1 MPCNDQLILLVLNVH
16 HVAVLLHRAW
26 LQHKVHERLPII
38 RTSTILYAEN
48 LDFFVYVE
56 RYFPELLKRRCHN
69 VTSTVQEFLS
79 FYD

>member
-1 MPCNDQLILLVLNVH
+1 M
-16 HVAVLLHRAW
+16 
-26 LQHKVHERLPII
+26 
-38 RTSTILYAEN
+38 ILYAEN

-69 VTSTVQEFLS
+69 VTPTVQEFLS